1 MRLSLRLTATTLR
14 LTGSRPGPF
23 RPGQPVGDGLLVTEH
38 GVPLITERGEQLMA
52 GASHGQ

>member
-1 MRLSLRLTATTLR
+1 MRLSLRLTGTTLR

-23 RPGQPVGDGLLVTEH
+23 RPTQPAADGLLVTEH
-38 GVPLITERGEQLMA
+38 GEPLATERGEQFPA

>member
-38 GVPLITERGEQLMA
+38 GEPLITERGEQLMA